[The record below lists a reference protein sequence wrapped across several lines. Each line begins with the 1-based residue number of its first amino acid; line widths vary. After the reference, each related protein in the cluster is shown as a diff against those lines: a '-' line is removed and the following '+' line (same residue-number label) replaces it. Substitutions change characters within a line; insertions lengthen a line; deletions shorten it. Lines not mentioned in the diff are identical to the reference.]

1 MTNQNETVYKIAHPD
16 EVCAVCNTKR
26 MNHGD
31 MQHEFSLTGQLINK
45 ADRPEPKK
53 EAPKLREADE
63 EQKQQEFQET
73 METNAIL
80 RLTEVLIDKGVI
92 DGKDTMYIFSGF
104 RNASS

>member
-1 MTNQNETVYKIAHPD
+1 MNMEPIEIPIAHPD
-16 EVCAVCNTKR
+16 DVCLVCNTTR
-26 MNHGD
+26 LNHGD
-31 MQHEFSLTGQLINK
+31 RQHEFSLTGQLINK

-104 RNASS
+104 KS